1 MTKLISKL
9 HMTEGKMPLDLIRFY
24 AAEILLALEVM
35 HRTDVVHRDLKPENI
50 LINDDWHLKLVR
62 IRIELYLYRLTS
74 VMQSKLQ
81 VQEKAHLSGPLF
93 M

>member
-1 MTKLISKL
+1 
-9 HMTEGKMPLDLIRFY
+9 MPLDLIRFY
-24 AAEILLALEVM
+24 AAEIILALEVM

-62 IRIELYLYRLTS
+62 IRIELCLYRLTS

-81 VQEKAHLSGPLF
+81 VQEKAHLSAPLF